1 MDGNKL
7 KEGVSV
13 REIEDFT
20 KKHRFEVFFCLAFVF
35 ACIFST
41 TFWSQ
46 WWSILAVSVGGVAG
60 VLTPGK
66 VEHFAK
72 KVFHFIFKQEQVTQ
86 LILGIVGLVI
96 SILLSPLI
104 FLLMG
109 LHAGKSMYHMAMEL
123 FSQHNPPKD

>member
-13 REIEDFT
+13 KELEDFA

-35 ACIFST
+35 ACIFSS
-41 TFWSQ
+41 TFFSQ
-46 WWSILAVSVGGVAG
+46 WWSIIAISVGGVVG

-66 VEHFAK
+66 IEHFAK
-72 KVFHFIFKQEQVTQ
+72 SVFHFIFKQEQVTQ
-86 LILGIVGLVI
+86 LILGIVGLLI
-96 SILLSPLI
+96 SILLSPFI

-123 FSQHNPPKD
+123 FSQHKGS